1 MTITRE
7 QLDQLTR
14 IYNTLM
20 TIDTK
25 GENTL
30 TMADCLRA
38 LEQVVVAIN
47 NSAQAAASAVSA
59 EKEE

>member
-38 LEQVVVAIN
+38 LEQVVVTIN

>member
-47 NSAQAAASAVSA
+47 NSAQAAASAAPA

>member
-47 NSAQAAASAVSA
+47 NSAQAAAAP
-59 EKEE
+59 EQGE

>member
-47 NSAQAAASAVSA
+47 NSAQAAASA

>member
-1 MTITRE
+1 MIITRE

-47 NSAQAAASAVSA
+47 NSAQAAASA